1 LRLRVH
7 IERQRLLA
15 IVRLYDG
22 ERPVALTTMDRD
34 TQASDA
40 KVRRFIARYH
50 RHPWKEDTDQ

>member
-1 LRLRVH
+1 
-7 IERQRLLA
+7 
-15 IVRLYDG
+15 
-22 ERPVALTTMDRD
+22 MDRD